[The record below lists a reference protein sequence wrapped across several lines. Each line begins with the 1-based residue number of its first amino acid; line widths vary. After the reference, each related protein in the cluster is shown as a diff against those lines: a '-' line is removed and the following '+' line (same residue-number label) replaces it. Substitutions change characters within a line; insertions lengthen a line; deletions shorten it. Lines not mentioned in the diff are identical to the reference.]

1 MSNAQNPNIELL
13 LLAVNQLGDLVDE
26 MVFIGGCATGL
37 LITDAAAP
45 PIRATKDVDAIVQV
59 ATKADYYKL
68 SKRFYRQGFVED
80 TSEGA
85 PLCRWITDNV
95 TLDVMPTEADI
106 LGFGNKWYTAAM
118 ENAEIISLPGKVDIR
133 MVSAPYFLITKLEAF
148 DGRGNGDYLLS
159 HDIED
164 MIAVID
170 GRSELVEEVRQA
182 ESTLVDVLATRF
194 HKLLENRQFVDAVY
208 GHMPT
213 DEVNQSR
220 VEKILNTIKKISDKK
235 WACEIISLV

>member
-1 MSNAQNPNIELL
+1 MVKAQNPNIELL

-37 LITDAAAP
+37 LITDVAAP

-59 ATKADYYKL
+59 VTKADYYKL
-68 SKRFYRQGFVED
+68 SERLRDKGFVED

-85 PLCRWITDNV
+85 PLCRWVTGNV
-95 TLDVMPTEADI
+95 TLDVIPTEADI
-106 LGFGNKWYTAAM
+106 LGFGNQWYTAAM
-118 ENAEIISLPGKVDIR
+118 DNAEVLHLLDKVYIR

-148 DGRGNGDYLLS
+148 DGRGDGDYILS

-164 MIAVID
+164 ILAVMD
-170 GRSELVEEVRQA
+170 GRPELIEEISQSESALVN
-182 ESTLVDVLATRF
+182 VLIIRF
-194 HKLLENRQFVDAVY
+194 NNLLKDQSFVDAAS

-213 DEVNQSR
+213 DEVSQNR
-220 VEKILNTIKKISDKK
+220 VERILDTIKEISDMK
-235 WACEIISLV
+235 LVSKQ

>member
-1 MSNAQNPNIELL
+1 MNNAKNPNIELL
-13 LLAVNQLGDLVDE
+13 LIAVHQLGELVDE

-59 ATKADYYKL
+59 TTKSGYYKL
-68 SKRFYRQGFVED
+68 SERLRQKGFTED
-80 TSEGA
+80 VSEDA
-85 PLCRWITDNV
+85 PLCRWITDNL
-95 TLDVMPTEADI
+95 TLDIMPTEADI
-106 LGFGNKWYTAAM
+106 LGFGNQWYTAAM
-118 ENAEIISLPGKVDIR
+118 DNAEAISLSDKVSIR

-164 MIAVID
+164 IISVVD
-170 GRSELVEEVRQA
+170 GRPELAEEVRLS
-182 ESTLVDVLATRF
+182 ESALVDVLAIRF
-194 HKLLENRQFVDAVY
+194 HMLLGDQAFVDAVS

-213 DEVNQSR
+213 DDINQSR
-220 VEKILNTIKKISDKK
+220 VERILSTIKGISNQ
-235 WACEIISLV
+235 V

>member
-1 MSNAQNPNIELL
+1 MINAQNPNIEIL

-45 PIRATKDVDAIVQV
+45 PIRATKDVDAIVKV

-68 SKRFYRQGFVED
+68 SERLRQQGFVED
-80 TSEGA
+80 TSDDA
-85 PLCRWITDNV
+85 PLCRWVTDKV

-118 ENAEIISLPGKVDIR
+118 INAEIISLTGKVDIR

-164 MIAVID
+164 MIAVMD
-170 GRSELVEEVRQA
+170 GRPELAEEVRQS
-182 ESTLVDVLATRF
+182 ESALVDELATRLQE
-194 HKLLENRQFVDAVY
+194 LLEDKQFVDAVS

-213 DEVNQSR
+213 DEVSQSR
-220 VEKILNTIKKISDKK
+220 VERIFNTIKNISYKV
-235 WACEIISLV
+235 SV

>member
-1 MSNAQNPNIELL
+1 MVKVQNPNIELL
-13 LLAVNQLGDLVDE
+13 LLAIEQLGDLVDE

-45 PIRATKDVDAIVQV
+45 PIRATRDVDAIVQ
-59 ATKADYYKL
+59 ATTKADYYKL
-68 SKRFYRQGFVED
+68 SERLREKGFAED

-85 PLCRWITDNV
+85 PLCRWVTDNV

-106 LGFGNKWYTAAM
+106 LGFGNQWYTAAM
-118 ENAEIISLPGKVDIR
+118 ENSEVVRLFDQVDIR

-148 DGRGNGDYLLS
+148 DGRGDGDYILS

-164 MIAVID
+164 IIAVMD
-170 GRSELVEEVRQA
+170 GRPELIEEIGQSEPVLVNELVK
-182 ESTLVDVLATRF
+182 RF
-194 HKLLENRQFVDAVY
+194 NNLLKDQSFVDAVS

-213 DEVNQSR
+213 DEVNQGR
-220 VEKILNTIKKISDKK
+220 VEIILDTIKEISDMKLSS
-235 WACEIISLV
+235 E